1 MNTLSIKIIFLILLF
16 LSTSVFA
23 NVAKVVALV
32 GDATIV
38 REGKIINLSK
48 ESILLKH
55 DEIKTSNNTKVQL
68 LFKDNTIISIGKNS
82 TFQIYNYL
90 YDEKN
95 NKFEAKFNMFKGTFK
110 TITGKIGKKAPEN
123 FLLKTKTASIGI
135 RGTQIVISIEDNQ
148 EKIFCTEGR
157 IFVQKNNSNL
167 STSINAGQF
176 IAVNQNTN
184 KLEVKTIKPRDIKN
198 INKSTSI
205 KSNLAVDNITVKEEI
220 PDKVDKLKSTESN
233 EETESAESNEET
245 KSAESNEETESAES
259 NEETKSA
266 ESNEET
272 KSAESNEETKS
283 TESNEETKS
292 TESNEETESAESN
305 EETESAE
312 SNEETEETIE
322 NTIDDD
328 LSELTPESYF
338 ENNNSTATYKGNF
351 NNYGFNKGKQ
361 YLKNFKNRKVKI
373 PTDTIINMDIDFE
386 KTSNQISNGKI
397 KISDV
402 GDSTSRTLTFDGNI
416 NTSKS
421 TFDLS
426 PTGKTKGSGGSG
438 EIYGS
443 EADLI
448 KGEVNMSSSDNIQI
462 KGNFDAEKQ

>member
-1 MNTLSIKIIFLILLF
+1 MNTFSIKIIFLTLLF
-16 LSTSVFA
+16 FSTSVFA

-32 GDATIV
+32 GDATIT
-38 REGKIINLSK
+38 REGKTIDLTK

-68 LFKDNTIISIGKNS
+68 LFKDNTIISIGNNS

-90 YDEKN
+90 YDEEN

-167 STSINAGQF
+167 STSVNAGEF
-176 IAVNQNTN
+176 ISVNQNTN
-184 KLEVKTIKPRDIKN
+184 KLEVKTIKPSDIKN
-198 INKSTSI
+198 INKSISI
-205 KSNLAVDNITVKEEI
+205 KSNLALDNITIKEDRPE
-220 PDKVDKLKSTESN
+220 KAEKAEKAES
-233 EETESAESNEET
+233 TESAES
-245 KSAESNEETESAES
+245 A
-259 NEETKSA
+259 
-266 ESNEET
+266 
-272 KSAESNEETKS
+272 
-283 TESNEETKS
+283 
-292 TESNEETESAESN
+292 
-305 EETESAE
+305 
-312 SNEETEETIE
+312 IE

-338 ENNNSTATYKGNF
+338 ENNNSTATYKGDF
-351 NNYGFNKGKQ
+351 NSYGFNNGQQ
-361 YLKNFKNRKVKI
+361 YLKNVNNKKVEI
-373 PTDTIINMDIDFE
+373 SDDTTIQMDIDFG
-386 KTSNQISNGKI
+386 KTNNQISNGEI
-397 KISDV
+397 KINDV
-402 GDSTSRTLTFDGNI
+402 GDSTSRTLTFDGDI

-426 PTGKTKGSGGSG
+426 PTGTTEGSGGSG
-438 EIYGS
+438 KIYGS